1 MSDSEYSYSSSVDES
16 SWEDVEDIEED
27 RPRLALGL
35 GDALDILSRCLVQRA
50 AFWQEV
56 AGQVD
61 AYAKRAKQAKKR
73 ST

>member
-16 SWEDVEDIEED
+16 SWEDHDIEE
-27 RPRLALGL
+27 RPPRLGL
-35 GDALDILSRCLVQRA
+35 RDALDILSRCLVQRA

-56 AGQVD
+56 ARQVD
-61 AYAKRAKQAKKR
+61 AYAKRAKQAKTR